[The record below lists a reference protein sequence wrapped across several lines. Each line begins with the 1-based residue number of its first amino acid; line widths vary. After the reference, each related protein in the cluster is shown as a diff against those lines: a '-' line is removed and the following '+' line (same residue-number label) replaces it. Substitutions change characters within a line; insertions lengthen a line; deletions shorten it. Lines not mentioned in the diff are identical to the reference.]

1 MPLLLVLALLD
12 VICIVHAAKTGRFW
26 PWAYLVLLLPG
37 IGAVAYLLVEVLPAW
52 MGSAEGQRARQH
64 IVNTIDPEK
73 RYRKLADDLA
83 IADTIA
89 NRTTLADE
97 CLALGKFE
105 EARWHYDN
113 VLGRALGDEPAYAIG
128 KAQAEF
134 GLGRPQEAIATLDQL
149 RDRWPDY
156 QSAEGHLLYARSLE
170 ESGRIEE
177 ALDEYR
183 ALADYY
189 PGAEARV
196 RWAMLL
202 QKQGRDHEAKG
213 LYSNLLT
220 QMRRM
225 PKYVRKT
232 QAEWIA
238 IAEKALRGG

>member
-1 MPLLLVLALLD
+1 
-12 VICIVHAAKTGRFW
+12 VHAAKTGRFW

-64 IVNTIDPEK
+64 IVNTVDPEK

-89 NRTTLADE
+89 NRVVLAEE

-105 EARWHYDN
+105 EARCHYDN
-113 VLGRALGDEPAYAIG
+113 VLGRALGDEPAYALG

-134 GLGRPQEAIATLDQL
+134 GLGRPHEAIATLDQL

-202 QKQGRDHEAKG
+202 EKQGRDNEAKG

-225 PKYVRKT
+225 PKHVRKM

-238 IAEKALRGG
+238 IAEKALRS